1 MEQIIVKR
9 SQLVEFQINGTP
21 AVGRK
26 YTALEIPNISRN
38 NITVYGVEVFNAT
51 QLATTPN
58 NNTVIAA
65 ANTHHVVLTLVDN
78 NNLEFIYQM
87 PIYSLVRSLNGGF
100 IIPIQPRILNLT
112 RSYIQ
117 LNGAGSLADGQVVA
131 VNLYYDLIG
140 E

>member
-9 SQLVEFQINGTP
+9 SQIVEFQINGTP

-26 YTALEIPNISRN
+26 YNALEIPNISRN
-38 NITVYGVEVFNAT
+38 NITVYGVEVFSAT

-58 NNTVIAA
+58 NNTVVAA
-65 ANTHHVVLTLVDN
+65 ANIPYITLTLVDN
-78 NNLEFIYQM
+78 NNLEFIYQL
-87 PIYSLVRSLNGGF
+87 PVYSLIRSLNGGF
-100 IIPIQPRILNLT
+100 IIPIQPRIFNLT

-117 LNGAGSLADGQVVA
+117 LTGAGTLADGQVVA